1 MDTANMTPSQFAKYR
16 AKEIERVNKNNLVNE
31 VGRTIQKY
39 FGTENPYVATA
50 MLGNIEVETGGSFD
64 FKQKQYKGG
73 PGIGLFQFD
82 FHKKNYRDYL
92 KDKKLKDSIDS
103 QVRYVHDNIY
113 GDQQKFLG
121 EGNAKKLRAVF
132 KTDDPIAISDMF
144 EKKFLRPNPEKAH
157 SDRRR
162 EASRMYSLA
171 FIPAK

>member
-1 MDTANMTPSQFAKYR
+1 MKS
-16 AKEIERVNKNNLVNE
+16 
-31 VGRTIQKY
+31 
-39 FGTENPYVATA
+39 
-50 MLGNIEVETGGSFD
+50 
-64 FKQKQYKGG
+64 
-73 PGIGLFQFD
+73 
-82 FHKKNYRDYL
+82 
-92 KDKKLKDSIDS
+92 KKLKDSIDS

-121 EGNAKKLRAVF
+121 EGNAKKLRDVF